1 MSDSEKLFP
10 FQPGDPKQ
18 VLNYIVVCQS
28 SNEIQ
33 QLYSRI
39 INLAPK
45 GYIQAIYKSSTQ
57 SRIDLFKVGKVR
69 VRIMRDD
76 VFSKCARIGFNGV
89 VMHGPVLER
98 LLDNFSK
105 EVIDDTR

>member
-10 FQPGDPKQ
+10 FQPVDPDQ
-18 VLNYIVVCQS
+18 VRNYIVICQTG
-28 SNEIQ
+28 NEVKR
-33 QLYSRI
+33 LFDRM

-69 VRIMRDD
+69 VRIMRDE
-76 VFSKCARIGFNGV
+76 VFSKNARIGFNGV

-98 LLDNFSK
+98 LLDKFSK